1 MCKAEPASM
10 LLERIREEWFWPFE
24 LGNEKHEARER
35 TAKDC
40 SESQGLR
47 FDALSRGPVDGELPQ
62 FLHGICEALTSRSQQ
77 SRGNDRDALR
87 NPSSLCKVLRP
98 SAFD

>member
-47 FDALSRGPVDGELPQ
+47 FDALSRGPVDGELP
-62 FLHGICEALTSRSQQ
+62 
-77 SRGNDRDALR
+77 
-87 NPSSLCKVLRP
+87 
-98 SAFD
+98 